1 MNEEQLEA
9 IKETIT
15 FLSDLENRGDYGAKN
30 LKYKLASIFKDNLK
44 IVELSHEEKMLF
56 KELNGEYGL
65 GIG

>member
-30 LKYKLASIFKDNLK
+30 LKYKLQYLFSQDNELTPAQKQVLREFKDN
-44 IVELSHEEKMLF
+44 
-56 KELNGEYGL
+56 YGL